1 MGSGEVLQTVGQVAG
16 IGGLALGVF
25 LLIFRDIVRRNIFPK
40 LGQTHAYRVI
50 TLIVSLT
57 FLISATGIGAY
68 VYLQSLGRP
77 VNFQFPSRSP
87 EPVIMAYLA
96 LIDAH
101 RYAEAYSALS
111 NDGKQRISAEDFNK
125 VFEVQRAPQGRPL
138 KRVFYGAAA
147 SRQLPDQTPGAFNT
161 TTYLTDFEHGGRY
174 VEAVTVRGER
184 DEWRVLFHNL
194 MPCRP
199 PACG

>member
-1 MGSGEVLQTVGQVAG
+1 MGSNEVLQTVGQVAG

-25 LLIFRDIVRRNIFPK
+25 VLIFRDIVRRNIFPK
-40 LGQTHAYRVI
+40 LGPTHAYRVI

-68 VYLQSLGRP
+68 VYLQSPGKP
-77 VNFQFPSRSP
+77 DDVQFPPQSP
-87 EPVIMAYLA
+87 EPVIMAHLA
-96 LIDAH
+96 LIDGH

-111 NDGKQRISAEDFNK
+111 NDAKQRISADVFNK
-125 VFEVQRAPQGRPL
+125 VFEAQRAPQGRLL
-138 KRVFYGAAA
+138 KRVFYGTAA
-147 SRQLPDQTPGAFNT
+147 SRQLPDQTRGAFNT

-174 VEAVTVRGER
+174 VEAVTVRAER
-184 DEWRVLFHNL
+184 NEWRVLFHNL

-199 PACG
+199 PACS